1 MSENEQAGDG
11 TRATDVLAEVR
22 HETRRPLGL
31 ARAYLSLVLEEQMG
45 PLTTA
50 QRGRLH
56 DVEEKI
62 NQAQAELDNHLRLLN
77 PAELAEGPA
86 GGPSL
91 QSLDVLPEV
100 QMAVNRIQTRVDL
113 ASGHLELRHPSSRV
127 RARAHGQLLGRVLD
141 NLLENAILY
150 SKDRPQ
156 VTVEVGLGEG
166 ARPFVRVTDSGVGM
180 APEIAG
186 RVFTKG
192 YRGDASG
199 SRSGSGLGLWLSR
212 RAADEMGAHLE
223 LEATTPGHGSSFRLE
238 LQPNGSHRPEAEG
251 GSSAGDDVATSDRS

>member
-1 MSENEQAGDG
+1 MAENEQAGDG
-11 TRATDVLAEVR
+11 TRATEVLAEVR

-31 ARAYLSLVLEEQMG
+31 ARAHLSLVLDEQMG

-56 DVEEKI
+56 DVDEKI
-62 NQAQAELDNHLRLLN
+62 NQAQAELDNRLRLRN
-77 PAELAEGPA
+77 PAEPAEDPA
-86 GGPSL
+86 GDPTL
-91 QSLDVLPEV
+91 QSLDVLSEV
-100 QMAVNRIQTRVDL
+100 QMAVNRIQTRVEL
-113 ASGHLELRHPSSRV
+113 ASGHLELRHRSSRV
-127 RARAHGQLLGRVLD
+127 RARGHRQLLGRVLD

-156 VTVEVGLGEG
+156 VTVELGVGEG

-180 APEIAG
+180 TPEIAE

-223 LEATTPGHGSSFRLE
+223 LEATLPGRGSSFRLE
-238 LQPNGSHRPEAEG
+238 LRPNGSSRLEAEA
-251 GSSAGDDVATSDRS
+251 GSSAGDGCATSDRG